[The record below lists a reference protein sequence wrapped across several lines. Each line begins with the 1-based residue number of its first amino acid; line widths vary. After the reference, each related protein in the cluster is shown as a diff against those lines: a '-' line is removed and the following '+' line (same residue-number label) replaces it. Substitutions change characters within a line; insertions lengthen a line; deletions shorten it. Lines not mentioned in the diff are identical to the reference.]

1 MVKRKKLISVLIV
14 DDHPLFRQGVIDV
27 LSMSD
32 LIQIVGEASNGEDG
46 LSLIHSVCPEVAIV
60 DINLPGINGQQ
71 IARQV
76 THEKLSTKTILLTAF
91 DDKEQMLHSAWAG
104 ASGYCSKDIEPA
116 KLIQTIVEIDH
127 GNYVM
132 GDQVLTKLELIKWLD
147 QQMGEARHLYSEP
160 GSPFHPLSLRE
171 MEVLTSVVEGR
182 SNKEIAGCL
191 GISQQT
197 VKNHI
202 TAILRKFGVEDRTQ
216 AVVYALKKGWVQLND
231 EKKSEIQE

>member
-1 MVKRKKLISVLIV
+1 
-14 DDHPLFRQGVIDV
+14 
-27 LSMSD
+27 
-32 LIQIVGEASNGEDG
+32 
-46 LSLIHSVCPEVAIV
+46 
-60 DINLPGINGQQ
+60 
-71 IARQV
+71 
-76 THEKLSTKTILLTAF
+76 
-91 DDKEQMLHSAWAG
+91 MLHSAWAG